1 MGYFSIRPDNLR
13 DCAARFQN
21 AGERLNITSP
31 QVDDVANELSGL
43 SGMDGVITTVRY
55 LAEMVREEGTKTDN
69 LGTALSQIIQLYESH
84 EEGIIENM
92 QGSGSVS
99 EVTTG
104 GPESGTTGRTNDKI
118 MNISPAYKDKVIEN
132 YENEHPEIAAEFDRI
147 FSNGEDLSVL
157 SEDDIRNIKYMAYT
171 APEPDRTIFLGNLS
185 SITVADWRDYKDD
198 DFGNDTTTPTAF
210 FSPDDKQ
217 IRFNDSICLSGD
229 KKGAYTTIFHE
240 SGHAIDDMINPA
252 GGSDSDT
259 FKYNSDALGRN
270 TTIEDAI
277 NYDVYDNL
285 DNPHSVMSRVLDM
298 NSKLPDDQKYGMD
311 EIEHVVSAMR
321 EDGNLDGHGL
331 TPRERV
337 LYKQLGQDFVD
348 GIPSS
353 DSPQYEAVTDVYG
366 GASNNAL
373 RSGYSGDDPTRM
385 YYGHSDDYWKTP
397 HNTNKELW
405 AEYFSYKMAGDNENL
420 EKFKE
425 YYPEAYK
432 AMQEYEKYLYDKTTG
447 A

>member
-1 MGYFSIRPDNLR
+1 
-13 DCAARFQN
+13 
-21 AGERLNITSP
+21 
-31 QVDDVANELSGL
+31 
-43 SGMDGVITTVRY
+43 
-55 LAEMVREEGTKTDN
+55 
-69 LGTALSQIIQLYESH
+69 
-84 EEGIIENM
+84 
-92 QGSGSVS
+92 
-99 EVTTG
+99 
-104 GPESGTTGRTNDKI
+104 
-118 MNISPAYKDKVIEN
+118 
-132 YENEHPEIAAEFDRI
+132 
-147 FSNGEDLSVL
+147 
-157 SEDDIRNIKYMAYT
+157 
-171 APEPDRTIFLGNLS
+171 
-185 SITVADWRDYKDD
+185 
-198 DFGNDTTTPTAF
+198 
-210 FSPDDKQ
+210 
-217 IRFNDSICLSGD
+217 
-229 KKGAYTTIFHE
+229 
-240 SGHAIDDMINPA
+240 MINPA

-285 DNPHSVMSRVLDM
+285 DNPHSAMSRVLDM

-405 AEYFSYKMAGDNENL
+405 AEYFSYKMAGDKENL